1 MVPFEH
7 LGPYRIGEPIGRGGM
22 GSVFKAIHEKTGEE
36 VAVKVIAAAV
46 SDDIRF
52 RRRFNAEIETLKKL
66 KHPNIVTLIGYGEQH
81 GQLFYSMELVN
92 GESLQQRLR
101 REKRLHWPFVL
112 DMAIDICN
120 ALKHAHNF
128 GVIHRDLKPANLLVT
143 PSDSTKLVDFGIA
156 KLFGSSDHTAMG
168 AVLGTADFMAPEQ
181 AGDGPITPRTD
192 LYALG
197 NVLYACFAGRPPF
210 AGRTMTRIL
219 EAVRAEDPT
228 PLDLIAPDV
237 PSEIVQ
243 LVHDL
248 LVKDPDQRPPTAL
261 AVMNRMKAIR
271 AGLLRRVEG
280 TDVRDDD
287 GIVGSPQQTESD
299 ATQRESAGNA
309 QLPTVLGQSASE
321 ERTDLGIGE
330 FTVQGVSPTTGER
343 KRLRDAPT
351 ASPAKSLSRTVV
363 PTPLDEA
370 ASRHLSST
378 VASAVEAAGPHAQSS
393 PATGAHVSSN
403 PSVREPVTSP
413 EPPREPPQTH
423 FSTVDE
429 NDRRRGI
436 WETEPSPT
444 QGQWLHALSIVGMV
458 TLLLA
463 AVGVFIWAAKKPSAD
478 EMYQSMLSAQALD
491 DTTAFRNQFDQ
502 FKRLYPEDP
511 RTDQLAEYLD
521 EFDSDRIVRR
531 LKLAALRDGGDE
543 HLTPHQQS
551 FIAAMRDV
559 RRDPNRTA
567 VMLRQWLA
575 VYDPPLPLT
584 AVDSTAPINASDI
597 PLIAK
602 AARQELE
609 RLAAQGASAG
619 DSRATELIR
628 RIEWAEETLEQD
640 DYQKLL
646 EGMLVLY
653 EEQPWAQPAVER
665 AQQSLRELKR

>member
-22 GSVFKAIHEKTGEE
+22 GSVFKAVHEKTGEE

-101 REKRLHWPFVL
+101 REKRLQWPFVL

-181 AGDGPITPRTD
+181 TGDGPITPRTD

-210 AGRTMTRIL
+210 GGRTMTRIL

-271 AGLLRRVEG
+271 AGLLRRIDG
-280 TDVRDDD
+280 TDVRGDDRT
-287 GIVGSPQQTESD
+287 VGSPEQADLD
-299 ATQRESAGNA
+299 ATHMESAGNA

-330 FTVQGVSPTTGER
+330 FTIQGVSPTTGER
-343 KRLRDAPT
+343 NHMRDAPT
-351 ASPAKSLSRTVV
+351 ATPAKRSSRTVV
-363 PTPLDEA
+363 PTPVDEA
-370 ASRHLSST
+370 ASRPLSPT
-378 VASAVEAAGPHAQSS
+378 VASAVEVAGSPAQGSL
-393 PATGAHVSSN
+393 ATGARVSGN
-403 PSVREPVTSP
+403 PSVREPVASP
-413 EPPREPPQTH
+413 EPTREPPQTH

-429 NDRRRGI
+429 TERRRGL
-436 WETEPSPT
+436 WETESSPT
-444 QGQWLHALSIVGMV
+444 QSQWLHVLSIVGMV
-458 TLLLA
+458 ALLLA
-463 AVGVFIWAAKKPSAD
+463 AVGVFIWAARKPSAD
-478 EMYQSMLSAQALD
+478 EMYQAMLNAQAMD

-511 RTDQLAEYLD
+511 RTGQLAEYLD
-521 EFDSDRIVRR
+521 EFDSHRIVRR

-567 VMLRQWLA
+567 AMLRQWLA
-575 VYDPPLPLT
+575 VYDPPLPLM
-584 AVDSTAPINASDI
+584 AVDSTAQVNASDI

-609 RLAAQGASAG
+609 RLAAKGTSAG

-628 RIEWAEETLEQD
+628 RIDWAKESLEPN

-646 EGMLVLY
+646 EGILILY
-653 EEQPWAQPAVER
+653 AEQPWAEPAVER
-665 AQQSLRELKR
+665 AQQLLRELKR